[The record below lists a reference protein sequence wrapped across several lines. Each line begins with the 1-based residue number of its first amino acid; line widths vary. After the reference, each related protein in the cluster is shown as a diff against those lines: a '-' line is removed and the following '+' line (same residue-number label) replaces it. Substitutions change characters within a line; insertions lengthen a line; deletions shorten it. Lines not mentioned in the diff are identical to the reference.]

1 MNFFQNVLTA
11 SEQVAILYILVAVG
25 AIADKVG
32 IYTEKVAK
40 SCTDLLFYIITP
52 AVIIESFLSLD
63 YNAETA
69 KSLFIAMG
77 CGFIL
82 HIVSAAISSLVFNKS
97 KKDEKCIYKYSCAYG
112 NCGYMALPL
121 AGAVLGSEG
130 VFYCSAV
137 IISFQVFSFTHGIYT
152 ITKGMDGQKIKFDFK
167 KLILNPGVI
176 SVIIGLP
183 LFLFSVPLPEIVS
196 KPMNY
201 IASLNTPVA
210 MLIFG
215 TYIANTN
222 FKSIFK
228 NWRIFAVALVKLIIL
243 PLILIFAFKFAFGFI
258 GLTGATAATLLTA
271 LSISAGAPTAN
282 NTVMFAAKYD
292 RNTGLASQTVAVVSF
307 ISIITLPVMI
317 ALAQAMGGTN

>member
-1 MNFFQNVLTA
+1 MFLENVITA

-25 AIADKVG
+25 AIADKTG

-63 YNAETA
+63 YNHETA
-69 KSLFIAMG
+69 KGLFTAMA
-77 CGFIL
+77 CGFAL
-82 HIVSAAISSLVFNKS
+82 HTVAALISSLVFNRCS
-97 KKDEKCIYKYSCAYG
+97 REQSCIYKYACVYG

-121 AGAVLGSEG
+121 ASAVLGDEG

-137 IISFQVFSFTHGIYT
+137 IISFQIFSFTHGIYV
-152 ITKGMDGQKIKFDFK
+152 ITKGKGGEKVKFDFK
-167 KLILNPGVI
+167 KLIINPGVL

-183 LFLFSVPLPEIVS
+183 IFLLSVKLPVIISSPLH
-196 KPMNY
+196 Y

-215 TYIANTN
+215 TYIANTD

-243 PLILIFAFKFAFGFI
+243 PLLLMAAFRLMGI
-258 GLTGATAATLLTA
+258 TGALLVA

-307 ISIITLPVMI
+307 VSIITLPVMI
-317 ALAQAMGGTN
+317 ALAQSVG

>member
-1 MNFFQNVLTA
+1 MFLQNVLIA
-11 SEQVAILYILVAVG
+11 SEQVAILYVLVAVG

-52 AVIIESFLSLD
+52 AVIIQSFCTLE
-63 YNAETA
+63 YNPETV
-69 KSLFIAMG
+69 KGLFTAIA
-77 CGFIL
+77 CGFVL
-82 HIVSAAISSLVFNKS
+82 HIVSAAISSLVFNKCNM
-97 KKDEKCIYKYSCAYG
+97 DEGCIYKYSCAYG

-121 AGAVLGSEG
+121 AGAVLGEEG

-137 IISFQVFSFTHGIYT
+137 IISFQIFSFTHGIYT
-152 ITKGMDGQKIKFDFK
+152 INKGGEKVKFDFK
-167 KLILNPGVI
+167 KLVLNPGVI

-183 LFLFSVPLPEIVS
+183 LFLLSVKLPNIIAS
-196 KPMNY
+196 PMNY

-222 FKSIFK
+222 FKTIFK

-243 PLILIFAFKFAFGFI
+243 PLILLAAFRLVGI
-258 GLTGATAATLLTA
+258 SGTLLVA

-317 ALAQAMGGTN
+317 ALAQAVG

>member
-1 MNFFQNVLTA
+1 MFFQNVLIA
-11 SEQVAILYILVAVG
+11 SEQVAILYVLVAVG

-52 AVIIESFLSLD
+52 AVIIQSFLSLEYSPD
-63 YNAETA
+63 TVKGLFTA
-69 KSLFIAMG
+69 LA
-77 CGFIL
+77 CGFVL
-82 HIVSAAISSLVFNKS
+82 HIVSAAISSLVFNKCNI
-97 KKDEKCIYKYSCAYG
+97 DEGCIYKYSCAYG

-121 AGAVLGSEG
+121 AGAVLGEEG

-137 IISFQVFSFTHGIYT
+137 IISFQIFSFTHGIYT
-152 ITKGMDGQKIKFDFK
+152 INKGGEKVKFDLK

-176 SVIIGLP
+176 SVMIGLP
-183 LFLFSVPLPEIVS
+183 LFLLSVKLPNIIAS
-196 KPMNY
+196 PINY

-222 FKSIFK
+222 FKTIFK

-243 PLILIFAFKFAFGFI
+243 PLILLTAFRLVGI
-258 GLTGATAATLLTA
+258 SGTLLVA

-317 ALAQAMGGTN
+317 ALAQAVG

>member
-1 MNFFQNVLTA
+1 MFLQNVLIA

-25 AIADKVG
+25 AIADKIG

-52 AVIIESFLSLD
+52 AVIIESFCSLE
-63 YNAETA
+63 YNPETA
-69 KSLFIAMG
+69 KGLFIAMG
-77 CGFIL
+77 CGFVL
-82 HIVSAAISSLVFNKS
+82 HIVSAGISSLVFNKCE
-97 KKDEKCIYKYSCAYG
+97 KDKACIYKYSCAYG

-121 AGAVLGSEG
+121 AGAVLGDEG

-137 IISFQVFSFTHGIYT
+137 IISFQIFSFTHGIYT
-152 ITKGMDGQKIKFDFK
+152 ITKGKEGEKVKFNLK
-167 KLILNPGVI
+167 KLIVNPGVI

-183 LFLFSVPLPEIVS
+183 LFLLSINLPTIIAS
-196 KPMNY
+196 PIGY

-215 TYIANTN
+215 TYIANTD
-222 FKSIFK
+222 FKTIFK
-228 NWRIFAVALVKLIIL
+228 NWRIFAVALVKLIVL
-243 PLILIFAFKFAFGFI
+243 PLVLLGAFRLVGI
-258 GLTGATAATLLTA
+258 SGTLLVA

-292 RNTGLASQTVAVVSF
+292 RNTGLASQTVAIVSF

-317 ALAQAMGGTN
+317 ALAQAVG

>member
-1 MNFFQNVLTA
+1 MFLQNVLTA
-11 SEQVAILYILVAVG
+11 SEQVAILYVLVAVG
-25 AIADKVG
+25 AIADKIG

-52 AVIIESFLSLD
+52 AVIIQSFCTLE
-63 YNAETA
+63 YNPQTA
-69 KSLFIAMG
+69 KSLFIAIL

-82 HIVSAAISSLVFNKS
+82 HIVSGAISSLVFNKTD
-97 KKDEKCIYKYSCAYG
+97 KDEACIYKYSCAYG

-121 AGAVLGSEG
+121 AQAVLGEEG

-137 IISFQVFSFTHGIYT
+137 IISFQIFSFTHGIYT
-152 ITKGMDGQKIKFDFK
+152 ITKGMDGEKVRFDLK
-167 KLILNPGVI
+167 KLIVNPGVI
-176 SVIIGLP
+176 SVIVGLP
-183 LFLFSVPLPEIVS
+183 LFLLSVKLPVIINSPL
-196 KPMNY
+196 NY

-243 PLILIFAFKFAFGFI
+243 PLVLMAGFRLAGI
-258 GLTGATAATLLTA
+258 TGTLLAA

-317 ALAQAMGGTN
+317 ALAQAVG

>member
-1 MNFFQNVLTA
+1 MFLQNVLIA
-11 SEQVAILYILVAVG
+11 SEQVAILYVLVAVG

-52 AVIIESFLSLD
+52 AVIIQSFCTLE
-63 YNAETA
+63 YNPDTVKGLFTA
-69 KSLFIAMG
+69 IA
-77 CGFIL
+77 CGFAL
-82 HIVSAAISSLVFNKS
+82 HIVSAAISSLVFNKCNI
-97 KKDEKCIYKYSCAYG
+97 DEGCIYKYSCAYG

-121 AGAVLGSEG
+121 AGAVLGEEG

-137 IISFQVFSFTHGIYT
+137 IISFQIFSFTHGIYT
-152 ITKGMDGQKIKFDFK
+152 INKGGEKVKFDLK
-167 KLILNPGVI
+167 KLFLNPGVI

-183 LFLFSVPLPEIVS
+183 LFLLSVKLPNIIAS
-196 KPMNY
+196 PMNY

-222 FKSIFK
+222 FKTIFK

-243 PLILIFAFKFAFGFI
+243 PLILLAAFRLVGI
-258 GLTGATAATLLTA
+258 SGTLLVA

-317 ALAQAMGGTN
+317 ALAQAVG

>member
-1 MNFFQNVLTA
+1 MFLQNVLIA

-25 AIADKVG
+25 AIADKAG

-52 AVIIESFLSLD
+52 AVIIESFLSLE

-69 KSLFIAMG
+69 KSLFVAMG

-82 HIVSAAISSLVFNKS
+82 HIVSAAISALVFNRCPA
-97 KKDEKCIYKYSCAYG
+97 DRRCIYKYSCAYG

-121 AGAVLGSEG
+121 AGAVLGNEG

-152 ITKGMDGQKIKFDFK
+152 ITKGKEGEKIKFDFK

-183 LFLFSVPLPEIVS
+183 LFLLSVQLPEIIA
-196 KPMNY
+196 KPMSY

-228 NWRIFAVALVKLIIL
+228 DWRIFAVSLVKLIIL
-243 PLILIFAFKFAFGFI
+243 PLLLISAFRFAGI
-258 GLTGATAATLLTA
+258 TGSLLVA

-317 ALAQAMGGTN
+317 ALAQAVG

>member
-1 MNFFQNVLTA
+1 MFLQNVLIA

-25 AIADKVG
+25 AIADKAG

-52 AVIIESFLSLD
+52 AVIIESFLSLE

-69 KSLFIAMG
+69 KSLFVAMG

-82 HIVSAAISSLVFNKS
+82 HIVSAAISALVFNRCPA
-97 KKDEKCIYKYSCAYG
+97 DRRCIYKYSCAYG

-152 ITKGMDGQKIKFDFK
+152 ITKGKEGEKIKFDFK

-183 LFLFSVPLPEIVS
+183 LFLLSVQLPEIIA
-196 KPMNY
+196 KPMSY

-228 NWRIFAVALVKLIIL
+228 DWRIFAVSLVKLIIL
-243 PLILIFAFKFAFGFI
+243 PLLLISAFRFAGI
-258 GLTGATAATLLTA
+258 TGSLLVA

-317 ALAQAMGGTN
+317 ALAQAVG

>member
-1 MNFFQNVLTA
+1 MFLKNVLIA
-11 SEQVAILYILVAVG
+11 SEQVAILYVLVAVG

-40 SCTDLLFYIITP
+40 SCTDLLFYVITP
-52 AVIIESFLSLD
+52 AVIVESFLSLE
-63 YNAETA
+63 YNPETA

-82 HIVSAAISSLVFNKS
+82 HIVSASISAVVFNKCTA
-97 KKDEKCIYKYSCAYG
+97 DQRCIYKYSCAYG

-121 AGAVLGSEG
+121 AGAVLGDEG

-137 IISFQVFSFTHGIYT
+137 IISFQIFSFTHGIYT
-152 ITKGMDGQKIKFDFK
+152 ITKGKEGEKVKFDLK
-167 KLILNPGVI
+167 KLIVNPGVI
-176 SVIIGLP
+176 SVIVGLP
-183 LFLFSVPLPEIVS
+183 LFLLSVMLPVIINSPLS
-196 KPMNY
+196 Y

-215 TYIANTN
+215 TYIANTD

-243 PLILIFAFKFAFGFI
+243 PLILMAGFRLAGI
-258 GLTGATAATLLTA
+258 TGTLLAA

-317 ALAQAMGGTN
+317 ALAQAVG

>member
-1 MNFFQNVLTA
+1 MFFQNVLIA

-52 AVIIESFLSLD
+52 AVIIESFLSLE
-63 YNAETA
+63 YNPETA

-77 CGFIL
+77 CGFLL
-82 HIVSAAISSLVFNKS
+82 HIVSAGISAIVFNKS
-97 KKDEKCIYKYSCAYG
+97 PADKKCIYKYSCAYG

-121 AGAVLGSEG
+121 AGAVLGDEG

-137 IISFQVFSFTHGIYT
+137 IISFQILSFTHGIYT
-152 ITKGMDGQKIKFDFK
+152 ITKGKEGEKVKFDFK

-183 LFLFSVPLPEIVS
+183 LFLLSVQLPEIIA

-228 NWRIFAVALVKLIIL
+228 NWRIFGVAAVKLIIL
-243 PLILIFAFKFAFGFI
+243 PLLLITSFRFMGI
-258 GLTGATAATLLTA
+258 TGALLVA

-317 ALAQAMGGTN
+317 ALAQAVGGVTT

>member
-1 MNFFQNVLTA
+1 MFLQNVMIA
-11 SEQVAILYILVAVG
+11 AEQVAILYILVAIG
-25 AIADKVG
+25 AIADKIG

-52 AVIIESFLSLD
+52 AVIIKSFCSLE
-63 YNAETA
+63 YNSETA
-69 KSLFIAMG
+69 KSLFAAMG
-77 CGFIL
+77 CGFAL
-82 HIVSAAISSLVFNKS
+82 HTVSALISTFVFNKI
-97 KKDEKCIYKYSCAYG
+97 DIEQGCIYKYSCAYG

-121 AGAVLGSEG
+121 ANAVLGEEG

-137 IISFQVFSFTHGIYT
+137 IISFQVFSFTHGIHT
-152 ITKGMDGQKIKFDFK
+152 ITKGKQGEKIKFDFK
-167 KLILNPGVI
+167 KLLLNPGVV

-183 LFLFSVPLPEIVS
+183 LFLLSVKLPNIIS
-196 KPMNY
+196 SPINY
-201 IASLNTPVA
+201 IADLNTPVA

-215 TYIANTN
+215 TYIANTD

-228 NWRIFAVALVKLIIL
+228 NARIFAVALIKLIIL
-243 PLILIFAFKFAFGFI
+243 PLLLLSAFRLIGI
-258 GLTGATAATLLTA
+258 TGPLLVA

-307 ISIITLPVMI
+307 ISVITLPVMI
-317 ALAQAMGGTN
+317 ALAQAAG

>member
-1 MNFFQNVLTA
+1 MFFQNVLVA

-25 AIADKVG
+25 AIADKIGV
-32 IYTEKVAK
+32 YTEKVAK

-52 AVIIESFLSLD
+52 AVIIESFCSLE
-63 YNAETA
+63 YNPETA
-69 KSLFIAMG
+69 KSLFVAIG
-77 CGFIL
+77 CGFVL
-82 HIVSAAISSLVFNKS
+82 HIVSAAISSLVFNKCG
-97 KKDEKCIYKYSCAYG
+97 KDESCIYKYSCAYG

-121 AGAVLGSEG
+121 AEAVLGNEG

-137 IISFQVFSFTHGIYT
+137 IISFQIFSFTHGIYT
-152 ITKGMDGQKIKFDFK
+152 ITKGKDGEKVKFDLK

-183 LFLFSVPLPEIVS
+183 LFLLSVDLPRIIASPVG
-196 KPMNY
+196 Y

-215 TYIANTN
+215 TYIANTD
-222 FKSIFK
+222 FKTVFK

-243 PLILIFAFKFAFGFI
+243 PLVLLAAFRLVGIAG
-258 GLTGATAATLLTA
+258 TLLVA

-292 RNTGLASQTVAVVSF
+292 RNTGLASQTVAIVSF

-317 ALAQAMGGTN
+317 ALAQAVG

>member
-1 MNFFQNVLTA
+1 MFLQNVLIA
-11 SEQVAILYILVAVG
+11 SEQVAILYVLVAIG

-52 AVIIESFLSLD
+52 AVIIQSFCTLE
-63 YNAETA
+63 YNPDTVKGLFTA
-69 KSLFIAMG
+69 IA
-77 CGFIL
+77 CGFAL
-82 HIVSAAISSLVFNKS
+82 HIVSAAISALVFNKCNM
-97 KKDEKCIYKYSCAYG
+97 DEGCIYKYSCAYG

-121 AGAVLGSEG
+121 AGAVLGEEG

-137 IISFQVFSFTHGIYT
+137 IISFQIFSFTHGIYT
-152 ITKGMDGQKIKFDFK
+152 INKGGEKVKFDFK

-183 LFLFSVPLPEIVS
+183 LFLLSVKLPNIIAS
-196 KPMNY
+196 PMNY

-222 FKSIFK
+222 FKTIFK

-243 PLILIFAFKFAFGFI
+243 PLILLAAFRLVGI
-258 GLTGATAATLLTA
+258 SGTLLVA

-317 ALAQAMGGTN
+317 ALAQAVG

>member
-1 MNFFQNVLTA
+1 MFLQNVLIA
-11 SEQVAILYILVAVG
+11 SEQVAILYVLVAVG
-25 AIADKVG
+25 AIADKIG

-52 AVIIESFLSLD
+52 AVIVQSFCALE
-63 YNAETA
+63 YNPDTV
-69 KSLFIAMG
+69 KGLFIAIA
-77 CGFIL
+77 CGFVL
-82 HIVSAAISSLVFNKS
+82 HIVSAAISSLVFNKCNI
-97 KKDEKCIYKYSCAYG
+97 DEGCIYKYSCAYG

-121 AGAVLGSEG
+121 AGAVLGEEG

-137 IISFQVFSFTHGIYT
+137 IISFQIFSFTHGIYT
-152 ITKGMDGQKIKFDFK
+152 INKGGEKVKFDLK
-167 KLILNPGVI
+167 KLIVNPGVI

-183 LFLFSVPLPEIVS
+183 LFLLSVKLPNIIAS
-196 KPMNY
+196 PMNY

-222 FKSIFK
+222 FKTIFK

-243 PLILIFAFKFAFGFI
+243 PLILLAAFRLVGI
-258 GLTGATAATLLTA
+258 SGTLLVA

-317 ALAQAMGGTN
+317 ALAQAVG

>member
-1 MNFFQNVLTA
+1 MFLQNVLIA
-11 SEQVAILYILVAVG
+11 SEQVAILYVLVAIG

-52 AVIIESFLSLD
+52 AVIIQSFCTLE
-63 YNAETA
+63 YNPETV
-69 KSLFIAMG
+69 KGLFTAIA
-77 CGFIL
+77 CGFVL
-82 HIVSAAISSLVFNKS
+82 HIVSAAISSLVFNKCNM
-97 KKDEKCIYKYSCAYG
+97 DEGCIYKYSCAYG

-121 AGAVLGSEG
+121 AGAVLGEEG

-137 IISFQVFSFTHGIYT
+137 IISFQIFSFTHGIYT
-152 ITKGMDGQKIKFDFK
+152 INKGGEKVKFDFK

-183 LFLFSVPLPEIVS
+183 LFLLSVKLPNIIAS
-196 KPMNY
+196 PMNY

-222 FKSIFK
+222 FKTIFK

-243 PLILIFAFKFAFGFI
+243 PLILLAAFRLVGI
-258 GLTGATAATLLTA
+258 SGTLLVA

-317 ALAQAMGGTN
+317 ALAQAVG

>member
-1 MNFFQNVLTA
+1 MFLQNVITA

-25 AIADKVG
+25 AIADKTG

-52 AVIIESFLSLD
+52 AVIIESFLSLE
-63 YNAETA
+63 YNPATA
-69 KSLFIAMG
+69 KGLFIAMA
-77 CGFIL
+77 CGFVL
-82 HIVSAAISSLVFNKS
+82 HTVSALISSLVFNS
-97 KKDEKCIYKYSCAYG
+97 CPCEQSCIYKYSCAYG

-121 AGAVLGSEG
+121 AGAVLGDEG

-137 IISFQVFSFTHGIYT
+137 IISFQVFSFTHGIYV
-152 ITKGMDGQKIKFDFK
+152 ITKGKGGEKVKFDLK
-167 KLILNPGVI
+167 KLIINPGVL
-176 SVIIGLP
+176 SVIVGLP
-183 LFLFSVPLPEIVS
+183 IFLLSVKLPMIISSPLH
-196 KPMNY
+196 Y

-215 TYIANTN
+215 TYIANTA

-228 NWRIFAVALVKLIIL
+228 NWRIFAVALVKLIVI
-243 PLILIFAFKFAFGFI
+243 PLFLMAAFRLVGI
-258 GLTGATAATLLTA
+258 RGTLLVA

-317 ALAQAMGGTN
+317 ALAQSVG

>member
-1 MNFFQNVLTA
+1 MFLQNVLTA
-11 SEQVAILYILVAVG
+11 SEQVAILYVLVAVG
-25 AIADKVG
+25 AIADKIG

-52 AVIIESFLSLD
+52 AVIIQSFCTLE
-63 YNAETA
+63 YNPQTA
-69 KSLFIAMG
+69 KSLFIAIL

-82 HIVSAAISSLVFNKS
+82 HIVSGAISSLVFNKTN
-97 KKDEKCIYKYSCAYG
+97 KDEACIYKYSCAYG

-121 AGAVLGSEG
+121 AQAVLGEEG

-137 IISFQVFSFTHGIYT
+137 IISFQIFSFTHGIYT
-152 ITKGMDGQKIKFDFK
+152 ITKGKDGEKVKFDLK
-167 KLILNPGVI
+167 KLIVNPGVI
-176 SVIIGLP
+176 SVIVGLP
-183 LFLFSVPLPEIVS
+183 LFLLSVKLPVIINSPL
-196 KPMNY
+196 NY

-222 FKSIFK
+222 FRSIFK

-243 PLILIFAFKFAFGFI
+243 PLVLMAGFRLAGI
-258 GLTGATAATLLTA
+258 TGTLLAA

-317 ALAQAMGGTN
+317 ALAQAVG

>member
-1 MNFFQNVLTA
+1 MFFQNVMTA
-11 SEQVAILYILVAVG
+11 AEQVAILYVIVAIG
-25 AIADKVG
+25 AISDKIG

-52 AVIIESFLSLD
+52 AVIIESFYSLE
-63 YNAETA
+63 YNPETA
-69 KSLFIAMG
+69 KSLFIAIG
-77 CGFIL
+77 CGFVL
-82 HIVSAAISSLVFNKS
+82 HIVSAGISSFVFNKC
-97 KKDEKCIYKYSCAYG
+97 DIEQGCIYKYSCAYG

-121 AGAVLGSEG
+121 ANAVLGDEG

-137 IISFQVFSFTHGIYT
+137 IISFQVFSFTHGVYT
-152 ITKGMDGQKIKFDFK
+152 ITKGKQREQIKFDFK

-183 LFLFSVPLPEIVS
+183 IFLLSPELPEIIS
-196 KPMNY
+196 SPINY

-215 TYIANTN
+215 TYIANTD

-243 PLILIFAFKFAFGFI
+243 PLLLISAFRLAGI
-258 GLTGATAATLLTA
+258 TGPLLVA

-317 ALAQAMGGTN
+317 ALAQAVE

>member
-1 MNFFQNVLTA
+1 MDLQDFLGNILTA

-52 AVIIESFLSLD
+52 AVIIESFLSLE

-77 CGFIL
+77 CGFLL
-82 HIVSAAISSLVFNKS
+82 HIVSAGIAALVFNKS
-97 KKDEKCIYKYSCAYG
+97 PADKKCIYKYSCAYG

-121 AGAVLGSEG
+121 ADAVLGDEG

-137 IISFQVFSFTHGIYT
+137 IISFQIFSFTHGIYT
-152 ITKGMDGQKIKFDFK
+152 ITKGKEGEKVKFDFK

-176 SVIIGLP
+176 AVIIGLP
-183 LFLFSVPLPEIVS
+183 LFLLSVQLPEIVS
-196 KPMNY
+196 MPMGY

-228 NWRIFAVALVKLIIL
+228 NWRIFGVALVKLIIL
-243 PLILIFAFKFAFGFI
+243 PLLLIFSFRFMGI
-258 GLTGATAATLLTA
+258 TGALLVA

-317 ALAQAMGGTN
+317 ALAQAVGGVTN

>member
-1 MNFFQNVLTA
+1 MFLQNVLIA
-11 SEQVAILYILVAVG
+11 SEQVAILYVLVAVG

-52 AVIIESFLSLD
+52 AVIIQSFCTLE
-63 YNAETA
+63 YNPDTVKGLFTA
-69 KSLFIAMG
+69 IA
-77 CGFIL
+77 CGFVL
-82 HIVSAAISSLVFNKS
+82 HIVSAAISSLVFNKCNM
-97 KKDEKCIYKYSCAYG
+97 DEGCIYKYSCAYG

-121 AGAVLGSEG
+121 AGAVLGEEG

-137 IISFQVFSFTHGIYT
+137 IISFQIFSFTHGIYT
-152 ITKGMDGQKIKFDFK
+152 INKGGEKVKFDFK
-167 KLILNPGVI
+167 KLVLNPGVI

-183 LFLFSVPLPEIVS
+183 LFLLSVKLPNIIAS
-196 KPMNY
+196 PMNY

-222 FKSIFK
+222 FKTIFK

-243 PLILIFAFKFAFGFI
+243 PLILLAAFRIVGI
-258 GLTGATAATLLTA
+258 SGTLLVA

-317 ALAQAMGGTN
+317 ALAQAVG

>member
-1 MNFFQNVLTA
+1 MFIENVLIA
-11 SEQVAILYILVAVG
+11 SKQVAILYVLVAVG

-52 AVIIESFLSLD
+52 AVIIESFLSLE
-63 YNAETA
+63 YNKETA
-69 KSLFIAMG
+69 KGLFIAMG
-77 CGFIL
+77 CGFVL
-82 HIVSAAISSLVFNKS
+82 HIVSAGISAIVFNRCDINQS
-97 KKDEKCIYKYSCAYG
+97 CIYKYSCAYG

-121 AGAVLGSEG
+121 AGAVLGDEG

-152 ITKGMDGQKIKFDFK
+152 ITKGREKVKFDFK

-183 LFLFSVPLPEIVS
+183 LFLLSVKLPEIVS
-196 KPMNY
+196 APLGY
-201 IASLNTPVA
+201 IASLNTPIA

-228 NWRIFAVALVKLIIL
+228 NRRIFAVSLIKLIIL
-243 PLILIFAFKFAFGFI
+243 PLILIFGFKAVGI
-258 GLTGATAATLLTA
+258 AGSLLVA

-292 RNTGLASQTVAVVSF
+292 RDTGLASQTVAVVSF

-317 ALAQAMGGTN
+317 ALAQSVG

>member
-1 MNFFQNVLTA
+1 MFLQNVLIA

-25 AIADKVG
+25 AIADKAG

-52 AVIIESFLSLD
+52 AVIIESFLSLE

-82 HIVSAAISSLVFNKS
+82 HIVSAAISALVFNRCPA
-97 KKDEKCIYKYSCAYG
+97 DRRCIYKYSCAYG

-121 AGAVLGSEG
+121 AGAVLGNEG

-152 ITKGMDGQKIKFDFK
+152 ITKGKEGEKIKFDFK

-183 LFLFSVPLPEIVS
+183 LFLLSVQLPEIIA
-196 KPMNY
+196 KPMSY

-228 NWRIFAVALVKLIIL
+228 DWRIFAVSLVKLIIL
-243 PLILIFAFKFAFGFI
+243 PLLLISAFRLAGI
-258 GLTGATAATLLTA
+258 TGSLLVA

-317 ALAQAMGGTN
+317 ALAQAVG

>member
-1 MNFFQNVLTA
+1 MFFQNVLIA
-11 SEQVAILYILVAVG
+11 SEQVAILYVLVAVG
-25 AIADKVG
+25 AICDKIGV
-32 IYTEKVAK
+32 YTEKIAK

-52 AVIIESFLSLD
+52 AVIIQSFCTLE
-63 YNAETA
+63 YNPETA
-69 KSLFIAMG
+69 KSLFIALG
-77 CGFIL
+77 CGFVL
-82 HIVSAAISSLVFNKS
+82 HIVSATISSLVFNRCS
-97 KKDEKCIYKYSCAYG
+97 IDEGCIYKYSCAYG

-121 AGAVLGSEG
+121 ANAVLGDEG

-137 IISFQVFSFTHGIYT
+137 IISFQIFSFTHGIHT
-152 ITKGMDGQKIKFDFK
+152 ITKGKQGERVKLDLK

-183 LFLFSVPLPEIVS
+183 LFLLSVNLPKVIAS
-196 KPMNY
+196 PINY

-228 NWRIFAVALVKLIIL
+228 NWRIFAVALIKLVVL
-243 PLILIFAFKFAFGFI
+243 PLILMAGFRLAGI
-258 GLTGATAATLLTA
+258 TGALLAA

-317 ALAQAMGGTN
+317 ALAQAMG

>member
-1 MNFFQNVLTA
+1 MFLQNVLIA
-11 SEQVAILYILVAVG
+11 SEQVAILYVLVAVG

-52 AVIIESFLSLD
+52 AVIIQSFCTLE
-63 YNAETA
+63 YNPDTV
-69 KSLFIAMG
+69 KGLFIAIA
-77 CGFIL
+77 CGFVL
-82 HIVSAAISSLVFNKS
+82 HIVSAAISSLVFNKCNI
-97 KKDEKCIYKYSCAYG
+97 DEGCIYKYSCAYG

-121 AGAVLGSEG
+121 AGAVLGEEG

-137 IISFQVFSFTHGIYT
+137 IISFQIFSFTHGIYT
-152 ITKGMDGQKIKFDFK
+152 INKGGEKVKFDFK
-167 KLILNPGVI
+167 KLIVNPGVI
-176 SVIIGLP
+176 SVIVGLP
-183 LFLFSVPLPEIVS
+183 LFLLSVKLPNIIAS
-196 KPMNY
+196 PMNY

-222 FKSIFK
+222 FKTIFK

-243 PLILIFAFKFAFGFI
+243 PLILLAAFRLVGI
-258 GLTGATAATLLTA
+258 SGTLLVA

-317 ALAQAMGGTN
+317 ALAQAVG

>member
-1 MNFFQNVLTA
+1 MFLQNVLIA
-11 SEQVAILYILVAVG
+11 SEQVAILYVLVAVG
-25 AIADKVG
+25 AIADKIG

-52 AVIIESFLSLD
+52 AVIVQSFCALE
-63 YNAETA
+63 YNPDTV
-69 KSLFIAMG
+69 KGLFIAIA
-77 CGFIL
+77 CGFVL
-82 HIVSAAISSLVFNKS
+82 HIVSAAISSLVFNKCNI
-97 KKDEKCIYKYSCAYG
+97 DEGCIYKYSCAYG

-121 AGAVLGSEG
+121 AGAVLGEEG

-137 IISFQVFSFTHGIYT
+137 IISFQIFSFTHGIYT
-152 ITKGMDGQKIKFDFK
+152 INKGGKKVKFDLK
-167 KLILNPGVI
+167 KLIVNPGVI

-183 LFLFSVPLPEIVS
+183 LFLLSVKLPNIIAS
-196 KPMNY
+196 PMNY

-222 FKSIFK
+222 FKTIFK

-243 PLILIFAFKFAFGFI
+243 PLILLAAFRLVGI
-258 GLTGATAATLLTA
+258 SGTLLVA

-317 ALAQAMGGTN
+317 ALAQAVG